1 VLRNPAA
8 TNFPR
13 LAGKFSH
20 AILATLLLAAAA
32 TLAFAVGEKIRLV
45 SKYLPGQT
53 LRYRVAMRT
62 VSKSNTTTPI
72 INPEGGSEFK
82 QSVMIVVRLEFLE
95 ASAPT
100 PASTSASTPASA
112 NPSHPDPSAQAGI
125 RVRATFEQSVATVET
140 DAVNPAAPPPEDR
153 YKKLAGHS
161 IEFTLTPAG
170 EFASFA
176 GLDGIQESSASA
188 ATFFAWLPGIV
199 ERSNLPERAIGVGE
213 KWSAERTLAGMPLTG
228 LTFRSESS
236 YLRDEPCPAPALD
249 AATAAAPIASRV
261 ALLAASTAAAPVGPL
276 ATVAKPEPCAIILTR
291 FTIAHSGSPRADATP
306 PDYLKNGL
314 RTMGKW
320 SASGEGLDSISIST
334 GLLLSATQSSSQDTD
349 YTISSAVT
357 GSKIHEESHV
367 TTENEITLLAPDGP
381 KT

>member
-1 VLRNPAA
+1 MLRNPAA
-8 TNFPR
+8 IIFPG
-13 LAGKFSH
+13 LTGKISH
-20 AILATLLLAAAA
+20 AILAALLLAAAA
-32 TLAFAVGEKIRLV
+32 TLVFAAGEKIHLAP
-45 SKYLPGQT
+45 KYSPGQT

-82 QSVMIVVRLEFLE
+82 QSVTIVVRLEFLD

-100 PASTSASTPASA
+100 STSESA
-112 NPSHPDPSAQAGI
+112 PSAAGPGM
-125 RVRATFEQSVATVET
+125 RVRATFEQSVATVES
-140 DAVNPAAPPPEDR
+140 DAINPAAPPPEGR
-153 YKKLAGHS
+153 YKKLAGRS

-170 EFASFA
+170 EFADLA

-188 ATFFAWLPGIV
+188 VTFFAWLPGLV

-213 KWSAERTLAGMPLTG
+213 KWSAERALAGMPITG

-249 AATAAAPIASRV
+249 AGSPTAP
-261 ALLAASTAAAPVGPL
+261 PL
-276 ATVAKPEPCAIILTR
+276 IEAFTAKPEPCAIILTR

-320 SASGEGLDSISIST
+320 SASGEGLDSISISS
-334 GLLLSATQSSSQDTD
+334 GLLLTATQSSSQDTD

-367 TTENEITLLAPDGP
+367 TTETEITLLAPDGP